1 MPAAPMG
8 HSSHD
13 VPAMREVTLAY
24 QRVHRGTLSVTDACT
39 PATQGIAAPPVAPMG
54 DFHAAPAQREVTVS
68 SNSGKAHPPRN
79 NQPRMG

>member
-1 MPAAPMG
+1 
-8 HSSHD
+8 
-13 VPAMREVTLAY
+13 
-24 QRVHRGTLSVTDACT
+24 
-39 PATQGIAAPPVAPMG
+39 MG